1 MKISKIFKF
10 PFSYELRT
18 KAYVQL
24 SCKNKFFNFI
34 LKNKLSKRGI
44 SIPNNLKCKNLFFP
58 HPFNIIIGKEA
69 SIGNNVKIYHNVT
82 IGQKNGKYPKIG
94 DNVIIYPNS
103 ILIGDIKIGD
113 NTIIGAGSVVISSF
127 DNDSV
132 IVGNPAKKIN

>member
-69 SIGNNVKIYHNVT
+69 SIGNNVKIGANSVILKDVPSNVT
-82 IGQKNGKYPKIG
+82 IVGAPGKIVRINGQK
-94 DNVIIYPNS
+94 
-103 ILIGDIKIGD
+103 
-113 NTIIGAGSVVISSF
+113 ISS
-127 DNDSV
+127 
-132 IVGNPAKKIN
+132 KIK